1 MSRAG
6 GTSILVLRIQNER
19 ARVVWL
25 LQSKSSK
32 GTAVSLTDQRAL
44 VTGATAGIGREVA
57 KLLAAEGAY
66 VLVSGRDQTRGAETV
81 SEIEAAAGRAAFLE
95 SELSTVEGARALA
108 KAAGQVDVLI
118 NNASLYIFGMIN
130 DITPDQFDAMFDIN
144 VRGLYYLTAGIAPAM
159 AARGRGAIVNVTTMA
174 SEFGMP
180 GSGAFGASK
189 AAVASLTR
197 TWAAE
202 YGPSGVRVN
211 AVSPGPTRTPSSEP
225 LAALIDQTLG
235 AIPLGRAAEARETA
249 ETIAFLA
256 SDRSSYVTGAVLRA
270 DGGRAAV

>member
-1 MSRAG
+1 
-6 GTSILVLRIQNER
+6 
-19 ARVVWL
+19 
-25 LQSKSSK
+25 
-32 GTAVSLTDQRAL
+32 
-44 VTGATAGIGREVA
+44 
-57 KLLAAEGAY
+57 
-66 VLVSGRDQTRGAETV
+66 LVSGRDQTRGAETV
-81 SEIEAAAGRAAFLE
+81 AEIEAAAGRAAFLE